1 MQEEIYARY
10 EQLQQ
15 IVMDHFEAA
24 LAYTAGP
31 ALLDIVR
38 RLGFAGERLLPEAS
52 GESVLLVDLAIYTAK
67 EGRSRALDRYAREA
81 GLRAGSDQA
90 RVLETMRGARFSIW
104 RVERAHERA
113 GVVVSDL
120 LRGSGEEF
128 WLPDPDLADEPGG
141 VTFAAR
147 LGDIDGFAL
156 ACNMIVPVDR
166 DMFEEVAADPLAFRH
181 ADPAR
186 IASDPRFA
194 TAVYRAAIELG
205 AMEFLAATGAA
216 RTARAEALP
225 AEA

>member
-128 WLPDPDLADEPGG
+128 WL
-141 VTFAAR
+141 
-147 LGDIDGFAL
+147 